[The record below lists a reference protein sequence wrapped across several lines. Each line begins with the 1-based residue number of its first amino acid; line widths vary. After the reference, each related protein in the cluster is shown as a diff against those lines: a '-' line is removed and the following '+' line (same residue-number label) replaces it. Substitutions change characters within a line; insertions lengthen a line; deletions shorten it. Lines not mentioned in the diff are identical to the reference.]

1 MKAKEKAKELVDRY
15 YNLMPMTQDCE
26 SGCMSCVDK
35 CGNLIGLSKQ
45 CALIAV
51 DKYLEDIKT
60 QRESVEDLTANT
72 LLILQYNRWQNVKNE
87 IELL

>member
-1 MKAKEKAKELVDRY
+1 MTPKEKAKELIDKYFELSIVTT
-15 YNLMPMTQDCE
+15 YN
-26 SGCMSCVDK
+26 
-35 CGNLIGLSKQ
+35 GNDEKEIAKQ

-72 LLILQYNRWQNVKNE
+72 LLILQYNRWQEVKQE
-87 IELL
+87 IENYEE

>member
-1 MKAKEKAKELVDRY
+1 MTPKEKAKEL
-15 YNLMPMTQDCE
+15 YNKMYLAVPADPLQEDNE
-26 SGCMSCVDK
+26 HK
-35 CGNLIGLSKQ
+35 AAKQ

-72 LLILQYNRWQNVKNE
+72 LLILQYNRWQEVKQE
-87 IELL
+87 IENYEE